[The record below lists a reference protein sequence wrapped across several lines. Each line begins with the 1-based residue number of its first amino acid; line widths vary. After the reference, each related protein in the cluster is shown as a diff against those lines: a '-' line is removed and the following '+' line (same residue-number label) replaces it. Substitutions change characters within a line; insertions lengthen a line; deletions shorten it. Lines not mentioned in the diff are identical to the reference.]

1 MHKSIEETNGIWGNI
16 NSYFSSKPKQSTTLF
31 EDIEAGDSS
40 SLLGKIK
47 NNFQETVEVQT
58 SYKSFFITLLIGL
71 AFIFLSLLFL
81 PLIVLTPQKFL
92 VLFSI
97 GSFIIISSFIF
108 IHGTSEYFKMLF
120 NKERCIFTVVYILSI
135 IAGLYSAYFMNN
147 YLLSLLSAGCQ
158 FITLII
164 FVLSFIPGGRA
175 GISFILSMLMSPLKG
190 LWKK

>member
-1 MHKSIEETNGIWGNI
+1 MQKSIEETNGIWGNI
-16 NSYFSSKPKQSTTLF
+16 NSFFSPKPKQSTNLF
-31 EDIEAGDSS
+31 DDIEVGDGS

-47 NNFQETVEVQT
+47 NNFQETVEVQI

-71 AFIFLSLLFL
+71 VFIFLSLLFL

-108 IHGTSEYFKMLF
+108 IHGTAEYIKMLF
-120 NKERCIFTVVYILSI
+120 NRERCIFSVVYILSI

-147 YLLSLLSAGCQ
+147 YMLSLLSAGSQ

-175 GISFILSMLMSPLKG
+175 GISFILSMLMSPLKS